1 MLNRRSVLIV
11 ATALLSA
18 AGMAMAAPRP
28 AAAAAAS
35 SDDMSL
41 GNPRAKI
48 QVTEYASLSCPH
60 CGHFNETVFPALKTK
75 YIDTGKVHYT
85 LKEML
90 TEPMQVAAAGF
101 MMARCAGPGKY
112 FTVVDQVFRSQPRW
126 TSGNIKPIL
135 QEIGAANGLDE
146 AHFQACLTDQAAF
159 DAVNVRARQA
169 SEQDGVNS
177 TTTLVINGKK
187 VENTPQ
193 TPAAL
198 DAAIAAATK
207 APAAKAHVKEPLAK
221 KGGR

>member
-1 MLNRRSVLIV
+1 MLNRRFV
-11 ATALLSA
+11 AIAAVALVSA
-18 AGMAMAAPRP
+18 TGAAMAAPAP
-28 AAAAAAS
+28 APATAPP

-41 GNPRAKI
+41 GNPKAKI

-60 CGHFNETVFPALKTK
+60 CGHFNEAVFPALKSK

-101 MMARCAGPGKY
+101 MMARCAGPQKY
-112 FTVVDQVFRSQPRW
+112 FTVVDQVFRSQSRW

-146 AHFQACLTDQAAF
+146 AHFNACLTDQAAF
-159 DAVNVRARQA
+159 DAVNLRARRA
-169 SEQDGVNS
+169 AEQDGVNS
-177 TTTLVINGKK
+177 TPTLVINGHKLDAA
-187 VENTPQ
+187 PQ
-193 TPAAL
+193 TPAEL
-198 DAAIAAATK
+198 DAAIAAASK
-207 APAAKAHVKEPLAK
+207 PAAKPGAKKAPAK